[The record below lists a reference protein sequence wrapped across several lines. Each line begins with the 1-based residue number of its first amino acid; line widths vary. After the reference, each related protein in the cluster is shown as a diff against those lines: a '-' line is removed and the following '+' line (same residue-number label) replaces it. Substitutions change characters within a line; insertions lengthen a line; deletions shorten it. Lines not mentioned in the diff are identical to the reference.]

1 MPLPSAP
8 EYAAVNAQLIDLQQ
22 IVAGVDWS
30 TNLGA
35 GAAMEQPSGE
45 EPSLSCWP
53 SEIATSVDESSIG
66 VIAVTWTAAV
76 PLGGDEAV
84 EALLVLADMR
94 AALVAEC
101 TAGDPRELAA
111 AWTRREAGSDY
122 ATVTI
127 TVTEQMVSEGR
138 ST

>member
-8 EYAAVNAQLIDLQQ
+8 EYLAVNAQLIDLQQ

-45 EPSLSCWP
+45 EPILSCWP

-66 VIAVTWTAAV
+66 VIAVTWTAVV
-76 PLGGDEAV
+76 PLGGDDAV

-101 TAGDPRELAA
+101 TSGDPRELAA

-122 ATVTI
+122 TTVAI
-127 TVTEQMVSEGR
+127 TVTSEMVSEGR